1 MDETRHP
8 VMDRP
13 VNFAEAI
20 KATGCLVCGKPIEA
34 GEPTAR
40 RVLDNGATPV
50 LVHRD
55 CGNRGVIKVLV
66 DPFVGC
72 LVKLKSGGPLM
83 TVESLL
89 EGGAAKCVWFSEYT
103 VERVTLPV
111 ATLTAV
117 E

>member
-1 MDETRHP
+1 MS
-8 VMDRP
+8 DRP

-20 KATGCLVCGKPIEA
+20 KATGCLVCGKPIQDW
-34 GEPTAR
+34 EPTA
-40 RVLDNGATPV
+40 LGCLEKGATAV
-50 LVHRD
+50 KVHKYCSPGKPGHAAD
-55 CGNRGVIKVLV
+55 IKVLV

-83 TVESLL
+83 TVEALL